1 MAREVALGHSGLTVA
16 EHVLVQTEVVYP
28 FLLLLSYGITFAV
41 HSIIASRRQEDVE
54 KPSVL
59 GPGGKPLPLTRIKV
73 EKSAPRNA
81 VPQEFSKISHLCFK
95 TGTAAVVLTFVAHA
109 THVILQCITAQWEDV
124 QQYCNDELLVYI
136 KGGIFFWG
144 YIGFSLVSKRKDKP
158 NPIHF
163 SVWCIGLFFD
173 LVILAALLVVFRN
186 KLDNLRYAETPA
198 KLTLRA
204 YQIPADSGFILIL
217 VVRICLLLGQVI
229 LYSSLR
235 GHLPNLW
242 HSWSSQTK
250 EEAHTTPLIN
260 GHATILENGNGHTNG
275 YANGHARI
283 VGETTPLL
291 NGHATALEADNVPT
305 NGHANGNGTTYRP
318 VRRRPSEARRPNGI
332 TKGCRPKQAEFAF
345 YRPDKLPHRSWWE
358 YVRGYHVFFPYLW
371 PAKKVKLQFL
381 VLLCFILVIIQ
392 RAVNVLVPIQ
402 LGVLVEALTKA
413 AEQGTIEMPWK
424 ELFIFLGL
432 KFMQGPSAVL
442 GSLRSMLW
450 IPVTQHSYI
459 SLQTAAFEHVHAL
472 SLDFHLGKRTGELL
486 SALNKGGSVNQ
497 FLEQTT
503 FQVAPM
509 LMDLFIAI
517 GFFWIKFGPLYALW
531 ATIITFSYLVLT
543 IRMASTRA
551 DQRRDMVNADR
562 EEEAVKNDSI
572 TAYETVKY
580 FNAEA
585 FEFQR
590 YKSAI
595 TTFQNAEAR
604 VTFGMNLM
612 NMCQTVVFIS
622 GMLIVMAIAAY
633 EVVLGRRNIAQFVLI
648 MTYLNQLQGPLNFFG
663 SFYRTVQQAMISGER
678 LLELF
683 KIQPNMVDKPGAPP
697 LKDCQG
703 HIRWNHVDFD
713 YANSPA
719 LTDLT
724 FECRPGTTTAF
735 VGESGG
741 GKSTI
746 FRLMFRY
753 YNCKSGSIEI
763 DGHDVRDVTID
774 SVRRSIGVVPQDT
787 ILFNDTVMYNLK
799 YANQNCTD
807 EEVFEACRAA
817 SIHDR
822 IMSFPDGYQTK
833 VGDRGMRLSGGE
845 KQRVAI
851 ARTILKKP
859 RIIMLDEATSALD
872 SETEQEIQHKLF
884 KNKELGEG
892 KTLLIIAHRLS
903 TITHAEQII
912 VLHRGRIVE
921 RGTHAELL
929 ESDGRYSAMWNK
941 QAKAEIA
948 AKAANLAKEQ
958 AKKALREA
966 RLAGKDSSDEH
977 SDDGGDS
984 MVSSMHIPT
993 APTTPAVEL
1002 AGLHMTPHHT

>member
-1 MAREVALGHSGLTVA
+1 M
-16 EHVLVQTEVVYP
+16 
-28 FLLLLSYGITFAV
+28 
-41 HSIIASRRQEDVE
+41 
-54 KPSVL
+54 
-59 GPGGKPLPLTRIKV
+59 
-73 EKSAPRNA
+73 
-81 VPQEFSKISHLCFK
+81 
-95 TGTAAVVLTFVAHA
+95 
-109 THVILQCITAQWEDV
+109 
-124 QQYCNDELLVYI
+124 YI
-136 KGGIFFWG
+136 KGGAFFWG
-144 YIGFSLVSKRKDKP
+144 YIAFSLVSKKKDTP

-163 SVWCIGLFFD
+163 SVWCIGLAFD

-186 KLDNLRYAETPA
+186 KLDNLRYAENPA
-198 KLTLRA
+198 KLAIRA
-204 YQIPADSGFILIL
+204 YQIPADSGFLIIL
-217 VVRICLLLGQVI
+217 VIRICLLLGQVI

-235 GHLPNLW
+235 GHLPSLW
-242 HSWSSQTK
+242 NFWTPRAK
-250 EEAHTTPLIN
+250 EEVYTTPLVN
-260 GHATILENGNGHTNG
+260 GHATTLENGNGHANG
-275 YANGHARI
+275 YANGHTRAI
-283 VGETTPLL
+283 GETTPLL
-291 NGHATALEADNVPT
+291 NGHATALEAENALT
-305 NGHANGNGTTYRP
+305 NGHANGNGTMYRST
-318 VRRRPSEARRPNGI
+318 RRRPSEARRPNGI
-332 TKGCRPKQAEFAF
+332 AKGCRQKQTEFAF

-381 VLLCFILVIIQ
+381 VLLCFILVILQ
-392 RAVNVLVPIQ
+392 RAINVLVPLQ
-402 LGVLVEALTKA
+402 LGVLVEALTAA

-424 ELFIFLGL
+424 ELFVFLGL

-442 GSLRSMLW
+442 GSLRSILW

-517 GFFWIKFGPLYALW
+517 AFFWIKFGPLYALW

-590 YKSAI
+590 YKGAI

-633 EVVLGRRNIAQFVLI
+633 EVVLGRRSIAQFVLI

-719 LTDLT
+719 LSDLT
-724 FECRPGTTTAF
+724 FECKPGTTTAF

-763 DGHDVRDVTID
+763 DGHNVKDVTID

-807 EEVFEACRAA
+807 EEVYEACRAA

-822 IMSFPDGYQTK
+822 IMSFSDGYQTK

-872 SETEQEIQHKLF
+872 SETEQQIQHKLF

-892 KTLLIIAHRLS
+892 KTLLIIA
-903 TITHAEQII
+903 
-912 VLHRGRIVE
+912 
-921 RGTHAELL
+921 
-929 ESDGRYSAMWNK
+929 
-941 QAKAEIA
+941 
-948 AKAANLAKEQ
+948 
-958 AKKALREA
+958 
-966 RLAGKDSSDEH
+966 
-977 SDDGGDS
+977 
-984 MVSSMHIPT
+984 
-993 APTTPAVEL
+993 
-1002 AGLHMTPHHT
+1002 

>member
-1 MAREVALGHSGLTVA
+1 M
-16 EHVLVQTEVVYP
+16 
-28 FLLLLSYGITFAV
+28 
-41 HSIIASRRQEDVE
+41 
-54 KPSVL
+54 
-59 GPGGKPLPLTRIKV
+59 
-73 EKSAPRNA
+73 
-81 VPQEFSKISHLCFK
+81 
-95 TGTAAVVLTFVAHA
+95 
-109 THVILQCITAQWEDV
+109 
-124 QQYCNDELLVYI
+124 YI
-136 KGGIFFWG
+136 KGGAFFWG
-144 YIGFSLVSKRKDKP
+144 YIAFSLVSKKKDTP

-163 SVWCIGLFFD
+163 SVWCIGLVFD
-173 LVILAALLVVFRN
+173 LVILGALLVVFRN
-186 KLDNLRYAETPA
+186 KLDNLRYAENPA
-198 KLTLRA
+198 KLALRA
-204 YQIPADSGFILIL
+204 YQIPADSGFLIIL
-217 VVRICLLLGQVI
+217 VIRVCLLLGQVI

-235 GHLPNLW
+235 GHLPSLW
-242 HSWSSQTK
+242 NFWTPQAK
-250 EEAHTTPLIN
+250 EEAHATPLVN
-260 GHATILENGNGHTNG
+260 GHATTLENGNGHTNG
-275 YANGHARI
+275 HTRVI
-283 VGETTPLL
+283 GETTPLL
-291 NGHATALEADNVPT
+291 NGHATALEADNALT
-305 NGHANGNGTTYRP
+305 NGHSNGNGTMYRST
-318 VRRRPSEARRPNGI
+318 RRRPSEARRPNGI
-332 TKGCRPKQAEFAF
+332 AKGCRQKQTEFAF

-358 YVRGYHVFFPYLW
+358 YIRGYHVFFPYLW

-381 VLLCFILVIIQ
+381 VLLCFILVILQ

-402 LGVLVEALTKA
+402 LGVLVEALTDA
-413 AEQGTIEMPWK
+413 AEKGSIEMPWK
-424 ELFIFLGL
+424 MLFIFLGL

-442 GSLRSMLW
+442 GSLRSILW

-585 FEFQR
+585 FEFSR
-590 YKSAI
+590 YRGAI

-719 LTDLT
+719 LSDLT

-763 DGHDVRDVTID
+763 DGHNVRDVTID

-799 YANQNCTD
+799 YANQDCTD
-807 EEVFEACRAA
+807 EEVYEACRAA

-822 IMSFPDGYQTK
+822 IMSFSDGYQTK

-872 SETEQEIQHKLF
+872 SETEQQIQHKLF

-892 KTLLIIAHRLS
+892 KTLLIIA
-903 TITHAEQII
+903 
-912 VLHRGRIVE
+912 
-921 RGTHAELL
+921 
-929 ESDGRYSAMWNK
+929 
-941 QAKAEIA
+941 
-948 AKAANLAKEQ
+948 
-958 AKKALREA
+958 
-966 RLAGKDSSDEH
+966 
-977 SDDGGDS
+977 
-984 MVSSMHIPT
+984 
-993 APTTPAVEL
+993 
-1002 AGLHMTPHHT
+1002 

>member
-1 MAREVALGHSGLTVA
+1 M
-16 EHVLVQTEVVYP
+16 
-28 FLLLLSYGITFAV
+28 
-41 HSIIASRRQEDVE
+41 
-54 KPSVL
+54 
-59 GPGGKPLPLTRIKV
+59 
-73 EKSAPRNA
+73 
-81 VPQEFSKISHLCFK
+81 
-95 TGTAAVVLTFVAHA
+95 
-109 THVILQCITAQWEDV
+109 
-124 QQYCNDELLVYI
+124 YI
-136 KGGIFFWG
+136 KGGAFFWG
-144 YIGFSLVSKRKDKP
+144 YIGFSLVSKKKDTP

-163 SVWCIGLFFD
+163 SIWCIGLSFD
-173 LVILAALLVVFRN
+173 IVILAALLVVFRN
-186 KLDNLRYAETPA
+186 KLDNLRYAENPA
-198 KLTLRA
+198 ELAVLA
-204 YQIPADSGFILIL
+204 YQIPADSGFLIIL
-217 VVRICLLLGQVI
+217 VIRICLVLGQII
-229 LYSSLR
+229 LYVSLR
-235 GHLPNLW
+235 GHLPSLW
-242 HSWSSQTK
+242 NFWTPQAK
-250 EEAHTTPLIN
+250 EEAHTILPIN
-260 GHATILENGNGHTNG
+260 GHAAALENGNGH
-275 YANGHARI
+275 ANGHANGHTRAI
-283 VGETTPLL
+283 GETTPLL
-291 NGHATALEADNVPT
+291 NGHATALEAENALT
-305 NGHANGNGTTYRP
+305 NGHANGNGTMYRP
-318 VRRRPSEARRPNGI
+318 TRRRPSEARRPNGI
-332 TKGCRPKQAEFAF
+332 AKGCRQKQTEFAF

-358 YVRGYHVFFPYLW
+358 YIRGYHVFFPYLW
-371 PAKKVKLQFL
+371 PAKKVKLQML
-381 VLLCFILVIIQ
+381 VLLCFILVILQ

-402 LGVLVEALTKA
+402 LGILVEALTRA

-424 ELFIFLGL
+424 QLFIFLGL

-442 GSLRSMLW
+442 GSLRSILW

-517 GFFWIKFGPLYALW
+517 GFFWIQFGPLYALW

-585 FEFQR
+585 FEFKR
-590 YKSAI
+590 YKAAI

-633 EVVLGRRNIAQFVLI
+633 EVVLGRRTIAQFVLI

-719 LTDLT
+719 LSDLT

-763 DGHDVRDVTID
+763 DGHNVRDVTID

-807 EEVFEACRAA
+807 EEVYEACRAA

-822 IMSFPDGYQTK
+822 IMSFADGYQTK

-872 SETEQEIQHKLF
+872 SETEQQIQHKLF

-892 KTLLIIAHRLS
+892 KTLLIIA
-903 TITHAEQII
+903 
-912 VLHRGRIVE
+912 
-921 RGTHAELL
+921 
-929 ESDGRYSAMWNK
+929 
-941 QAKAEIA
+941 
-948 AKAANLAKEQ
+948 
-958 AKKALREA
+958 
-966 RLAGKDSSDEH
+966 
-977 SDDGGDS
+977 
-984 MVSSMHIPT
+984 
-993 APTTPAVEL
+993 
-1002 AGLHMTPHHT
+1002 